1 MADRKTPNIRIEKI
15 NLERLRDAYDAT
27 IESRNEWF
35 AAGMLPSTDISMD
48 ELEAVVNVLLEL
60 WEKDDSYWFHI
71 LDASTDQFLGLVFL
85 NHVNRTHQL
94 ANLGYIVRTSRMGE
108 GIATEAAKLA
118 AQYGFEKLGFQR
130 LEIVVSPDNAPSL
143 KVAEK
148 LGAVQEGLLR
158 HRLQLHG
165 SPCDAYMH
173 SLIPT
178 DFTRTA

>member
-1 MADRKTPNIRIEKI
+1 MTDRKPPTIRIEKI
-15 NLERLRDAYDAT
+15 NPKRLRDAYDAT

-35 AAGMLPSTDISMD
+35 AAGMLPSTEMSTD
-48 ELEAVVNVLLEL
+48 ELEAAITVLLEL

-71 LDASTDQFLGLVFL
+71 LDASNNQFLGFVFL

-94 ANLGYIVRTSRMGE
+94 AYLGYIVRTSRAGE
-108 GIATEAAKLA
+108 GIATEAARLVA
-118 AQYGFEKLGFQR
+118 RYGFEKLGFQR

-143 KVAEK
+143 KVAQK
-148 LGAVQEGLLR
+148 LGAMQEGFLR
-158 HRLQLHG
+158 NRLNLHG

-178 DFTRTA
+178 DLIKTT